1 VTNENRVTREIDVG
15 ALLEN
20 RPLGRFHIV
29 TFALCFLI
37 LFVDG
42 LDFGS
47 ANVGAPSIL
56 RAFGAEPGAM
66 STVFAAGYFG
76 IFLGSVAFGMLG
88 DRYGRRLGA
97 LVGVLAYS
105 LPALLMPFA
114 TSLEQV
120 ALYRFMTGLGIG
132 GVVPNVI
139 ALLSETA
146 PKRYRVSAVM
156 ASFVGYSLGNATI
169 GQVAAWAIPVFG
181 WWIVFVTAG
190 IAGVILFTVLVFAL
204 PESIQLLA
212 AKHPASPRLRT
223 LVARAA
229 PELAITPETRFVL
242 NRPANETTFS
252 LALLFTG
259 FRRYATPLIWVA
271 FFAEALTYMTLSAWF
286 TVILERAGLPPMDAA
301 LTFSFA
307 AMSAIVAIL
316 LLGPLMDRFGP
327 KAAVV
332 SAAIAVSAIYY
343 LGTPGLPA
351 WLITATGMLAY
362 ASAAATHQSLNGMVG
377 GFYPTIIRGNGVG
390 YATGMGRVAAIFGPG
405 FVGTLFAQLPLQDV
419 LLFIAAPDVVVAL
432 VCIALDRLRK
442 TRLAEESAMQALKK
456 QPA

>member
-1 VTNENRVTREIDVG
+1 MGTERPHEIDVG

-20 RPLGRFHIV
+20 RPLGRFHLV

-47 ANVGAPSIL
+47 ANVGAPEIL

-66 STVFAAGYFG
+66 GTVFSWGYFG
-76 IFLGSVAFGMLG
+76 IFLGSVMFGMVG
-88 DRYGRRLGA
+88 DRFGRKLGA
-97 LVGVLAYS
+97 LMGVLAYS

-120 ALYRFMTGLGIG
+120 ALFRFLTGLGIG

-169 GQVAAWAIPVFG
+169 GQVAAWLIPVFG

-190 IAGVILFTVLVFAL
+190 IAGVTLFTALVFLL
-204 PESIQLLA
+204 PESIPLLA
-212 AKHPASPRLRT
+212 TKQPASPRLRR

-229 PELAITPETRFVL
+229 PELATTPETRFIL
-242 NRPANETTFS
+242 RRPANETKFS

-286 TVILERAGLPPMDAA
+286 TLILERAGLPPMQAA

-316 LLGPLMDRFGP
+316 VLGPLMDRFGP
-327 KAAVV
+327 RAGAVAAVL
-332 SAAIAVSAIYY
+332 AVTSIYC
-343 LGTPGLPA
+343 LGTPGLAP
-351 WLITATGMLAY
+351 WMITVTGMLAY
-362 ASAAATHQSLNGMVG
+362 AAAAATHQSLNGMVG

-390 YATGMGRVAAIFGPG
+390 YATGAGRVAAIFGPG
-405 FVGTLFAQLPLQDV
+405 FVGILFSQLPLQQV
-419 LLFIAAPDVVVAL
+419 LVFIAAPDLVVAA
-432 VCIALDRLRK
+432 VCIGLDRLRK
-442 TRLAEESAMQALKK
+442 TRLAEESQVPMPEK

>member
-1 VTNENRVTREIDVG
+1 MVDPRTHEVDVG

-20 RPLGRFHIV
+20 RPLGRFHFV
-29 TFALCFLI
+29 TLALCFLI

-47 ANVGAPSIL
+47 ANVGAPAIL

-66 STVFAAGYFG
+66 GAVFSWGYFG
-76 IFLGSVAFGMLG
+76 IFLGSVFFGMLG
-88 DRYGRRLGA
+88 DRYGRKLGA
-97 LVGVLAYS
+97 LLGVLAYS
-105 LPALLMPFA
+105 APALLMPFA

-120 ALYRFMTGLGIG
+120 ALFRFLTGLGIG

-146 PKRYRVSAVM
+146 PKRYRISAVM

-169 GQVAAWAIPVFG
+169 GQVAAWLIPVFG

-190 IAGVILFTVLVFAL
+190 LSGLTLFAVLIFLL

-212 AKHPASPRLRT
+212 AKQPDSPRLRR
-223 LVARAA
+223 LVVRLA
-229 PELAITPETRFVL
+229 PELSVTPETRFVL
-242 NRPANETTFS
+242 KRPANETKFS

-286 TVILERAGLPPMDAA
+286 AVILERAGLPPMEAA

-307 AMSAIVAIL
+307 AMGAIVAIIT
-316 LLGPLMDRFGP
+316 LGPLMDRFGP

-343 LGTPGLPA
+343 LGTPGLA
-351 WLITATGMLAY
+351 SWLITAIGILAY

-377 GFYPTIIRGNGVG
+377 GFYPTVIRGNGVG
-390 YATGMGRVAAIFGPG
+390 YATGMGRIAAIFGPG
-405 FVGTLFAQLPLQDV
+405 FVGTLFAQLPLQQV
-419 LLFIAAPDVVVAL
+419 LVFIAAPDLIVAL
-432 VCIALDRLRK
+432 VCIGLDRLRK
-442 TRLAEESAMQALKK
+442 TRLAEEAVM
-456 QPA
+456 PAPEKLPA